1 MIDILKHPILFG
13 LIGGVITYLI
23 LHFDTRF
30 ENRKF
35 NNNNQTQ
42 SSKCSCPQLYTT
54 LKVPLIIGALT
65 WVMASYFEECK
76 DTIAGTN
83 DLENS
88 LSIFDQDMFT
98 DVPEF

>member
-1 MIDILKHPILFG
+1 MNDILKHPILFG
-13 LIGGVITYLI
+13 LIGGIITFII

-30 ENRKF
+30 ENKKF
-35 NNNNQTQ
+35 NNSNQVQ
-42 SSKCSCPQLYTT
+42 NLKCSCPKLYTT

-65 WVMASYFEECK
+65 WVMATYFEESK
-76 DTIAGTN
+76 DTIVSTSN
-83 DLENS
+83 LENS